1 MINNDV
7 LYYNAKKIQ
16 KLLNHY
22 YEISDKKK
30 IIYIRWQYLVL
41 QCQHIRDCVNDKR
54 IIATLAVALLSVLK
68 LLLENKNCIQKCQ

>member
-22 YEISDKKK
+22 YEISDQKKN
-30 IIYIRWQYLVL
+30 
-41 QCQHIRDCVNDKR
+41 HINKMT
-54 IIATLAVALLSVLK
+54 IFSVAMSTYS
-68 LLLENKNCIQKCQ
+68 